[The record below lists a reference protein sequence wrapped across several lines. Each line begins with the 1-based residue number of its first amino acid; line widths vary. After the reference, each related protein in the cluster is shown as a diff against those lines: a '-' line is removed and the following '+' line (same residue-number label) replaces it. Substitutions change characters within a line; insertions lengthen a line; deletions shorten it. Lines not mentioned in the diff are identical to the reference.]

1 MGASICISQCVL
13 DAAIELG
20 QVGRSEMRL
29 QIIPLLR
36 LRTSDRDGRA
46 PLIVDQKIGLDT
58 GEVSWLQFHYFLVNL
73 PLVRRA
79 S

>member
-1 MGASICISQCVL
+1 
-13 DAAIELG
+13 
-20 QVGRSEMRL
+20 MRL